1 MVGVERSSKAV
12 VAPRAGA
19 AVNSHRLLMAFLTVT
34 IFICAIVSV
43 IAAASTGHGTA
54 ALIIALVAGGSF
66 LSAAF
71 C

>member
-1 MVGVERSSKAV
+1 MVRSSKAV

-19 AVNSHRLLMAFLTVT
+19 AVNPHRLLVAFLTVT
-34 IFICAIVSV
+34 IFVAAIVGV
-43 IAAASTGHGTA
+43 VAAASMGQDTA

-66 LSAAF
+66 SAAAL

>member
-1 MVGVERSSKAV
+1 MAGMDRSSKAV

-19 AVNSHRLLMAFLTVT
+19 AVNSHRLLMAFLAVT
-34 IFICAIVSV
+34 IFICAIVGIV
-43 IAAASTGHGTA
+43 AAATTGHGTA

-66 LSAAF
+66 SAAAF